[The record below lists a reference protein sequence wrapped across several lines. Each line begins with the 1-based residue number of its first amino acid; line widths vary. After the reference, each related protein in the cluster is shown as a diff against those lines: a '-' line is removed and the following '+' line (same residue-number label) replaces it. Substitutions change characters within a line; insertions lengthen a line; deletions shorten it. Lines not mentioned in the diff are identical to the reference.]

1 MLASNS
7 WPQVVLRLSLP
18 SGWDYRHTPLF
29 LLGNSLGI
37 GKMDQLRVLAVLL
50 KDLSS
55 IPSANIRHLT
65 TVYNSSS
72 RGTLCRQNTTAR
84 EIQRNKSYFFF
95 SVSSCLQLCGIWG
108 LNWVRQTLQQASLLP
123 EPSRPPKSGHV

>member
-65 TVYNSSS
+65 TVQKSSS
-72 RGTLCRQNTTAR
+72 R
-84 EIQRNKSYFFF
+84 EF
-95 SVSSCLQLCGIWG
+95 S
-108 LNWVRQTLQQASLLP
+108 ASLWILETP
-123 EPSRPPKSGHV
+123 VCVTLVIRIK